1 MLIILSISN
10 KCIYFSKD
18 ALSSSE
24 FTISILILFKTFST
38 NLLITMRTD
47 LLSKNSL
54 TSFFSII
61 EQMETI
67 KITTLKEYSKN
78 VFLMNNLGKISKI
91 SLTYLILLA
100 IKPSNSVNSSENF
113 IIVIN
118 TSIFLKKMWYTFRTS
133 KDTIL
138 WKR

>member
-118 TSIFLKKMWYTFRTS
+118 TSIFLKKM
-133 KDTIL
+133 
-138 WKR
+138 